1 MVSSLIFVL
10 AAVLAS
16 SIPATEAFVKWPT
29 SLSAKSLVP
38 KCEYNNKTATCCS
51 SLTNVTQTKL
61 CATFQVNLNELNVK
75 ASLSF
80 NEKTLVERKVE
91 VGKICV
97 PVGGVTPIMACLQFY
112 WVEIGFGDGPQD
124 FTSNI
129 CFQGS
134 VSRFASVDFQ
144 CLRFEDGRFSRNAEH
159 QPSKKGWINFE
170 VGK

>member
-91 VGKICV
+91 VGKLCA
-97 PVGGVTPIMACLQFY
+97 PVGGVVPIMACLNFY
-112 WVEIGFGDGPQD
+112 WVEVGFVLYPDD
-124 FTSNI
+124 MHCNI

-134 VSRFASVDFQ
+134 VSSFATVDFQ
-144 CLRFEDGRFSRNAEH
+144 CLRYQNGTFSRNSDH
-159 QPSKKGWINFE
+159 KPTNKGWINLDA
-170 VGK
+170 GK